1 MLMCILKRVVDYLT
15 TVSYSPVTLGCFEG
29 RSGIPL
35 VLNYSCLV
43 KVHY

>member
-1 MLMCILKRVVDYLT
+1 MCILKCAVDHFV
-15 TVSYSPVTLGCFEG
+15 TVSYFPVMLGCFES